1 MTHTAT
7 PTAIVILG
15 GGGDLAR
22 RKLLPSL
29 FDLFRQHRLP
39 PKFVIIGLARTE
51 RTNKEYQD
59 FVSEVLTASTSEIE
73 SFTKHICY
81 VPGALDMLQSYTMLN
96 DTIHDF
102 ETEAGANANVLF
114 YLAVPP
120 QQYEVTFELLHKS
133 GIAVQQ
139 DGNTTF
145 RHIMVEK
152 PFGNDFETAQALD
165 TKLSSLFREEQIFR
179 IDHYLAKEAV
189 QNILSFRFANVLF
202 KSPWNSGDIQEVRI
216 NLLEKI
222 DVGSRGSFYD
232 PVGALRDVGQNH
244 LLQILALIAMDEP
257 KSLEAN
263 DIREKRAEILSK
275 LIPLTDENIST
286 HVRRAQYKGYKESEG
301 IATDSQT
308 ETYFE
313 FKAHIDS
320 ETWRDVAFY
329 VRAGKALNEE
339 NVSVEI
345 LFNDVATG
353 PFETK
358 ALTTVGNKI
367 TLSISP
373 EHAMHVTLNV
383 KNPGHGFGVVPKTLS
398 YVWDTQTTPQI
409 NAYEKV
415 LLDCIANDRTLFT
428 SSNEVLASWKFITA
442 LQSAW
447 HTVPLQTYAKGSKGP
462 EDSFWSNNV

>member
-1 MTHTAT
+1 MIVNA

-15 GGGDLAR
+15 GGGDLAK
-22 RKLLPSL
+22 RKLFPSL
-29 FDLFRQHRLP
+29 FDLFQQNKLP
-39 PKFVIIGLARTE
+39 EKFVIIGLARTK
-51 RTNKEYQD
+51 RTDQEYQQ
-59 FVSEVLTASTSEIE
+59 FAREVLQNKTGDRE
-73 SFTKHICY
+73 SFTKHIKY
-81 VPGALDMLQSYTMLN
+81 ITGSLDTLDTYCSLG

-102 ETEAGANANVLF
+102 ETEVGIQSNVLF

-120 QQYEVTFELLHKS
+120 EQYGVTFELLHAS
-133 GIAVQQ
+133 RIAIETE
-139 DGNTTF
+139 GSTTF

-152 PFGNDFETAQALD
+152 PFGNNFDTAQALD
-165 TKLSSLFREEQIFR
+165 TTLSSLFKEEQIFR

-202 KSPWNSGDIQEVRI
+202 KSPWNYRDIQEVRI

-257 KSLEAN
+257 KSLGAN
-263 DIREKRAEILSK
+263 DIREKRADILSK
-275 LIPLTDENIST
+275 LIPLTAENINT
-286 HVRRAQYKGYKESEG
+286 HVHRAQYEGYKDGEG
-301 IATDSQT
+301 VVADTQT

-313 FKAHIDS
+313 FKVYLDS
-320 ETWRDVAFY
+320 EAWRDIPFY
-329 VRAGKALNEE
+329 VRAGKALAEE
-339 NVSVEI
+339 YVGVEI
-345 LFNDVATG
+345 LFKDVATG

-358 ALTTVGNKI
+358 SLTTVGNKI

-383 KNPGHGFGVVPKTLS
+383 KDPGHGFGVVPKTLS

-428 SSNEVLASWKFITA
+428 SSHEVLASWKFITA
-442 LQSAW
+442 LQNAW
-447 HTVPLQTYAKGSKGP
+447 QTVPLQTYAKGSRGP
-462 EDSFWSNNV
+462 EESFWSNNE